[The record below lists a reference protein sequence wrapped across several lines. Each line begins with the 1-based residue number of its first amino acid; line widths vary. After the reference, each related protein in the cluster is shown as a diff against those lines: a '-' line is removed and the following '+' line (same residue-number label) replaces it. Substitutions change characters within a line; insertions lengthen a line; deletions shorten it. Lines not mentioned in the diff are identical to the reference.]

1 MTGLSRRTRRLLIGT
16 TLLVS
21 LSATPRPA
29 VAAGTPEDCFFLLG
43 SFCIAQG
50 AACDAFFPL
59 PGGFCD
65 KFFRGCVRAAVAFC
79 FGLT

>member
-1 MTGLSRRTRRLLIGT
+1 MTGLSRRTRRLLIGL
-16 TLLVS
+16 TLLLT

-29 VAAGTPEDCFFLLG
+29 EAAGPEQCLFLLG
-43 SFCIAQG
+43 SFCISQG
-50 AACDAFFPL
+50 AACDAFFPI

-65 KFFRGCVRAAVAFC
+65 RLFLSCVRVAVQFC